1 MVWRSRRALI
11 ISLEGSSLRRRVAFS
26 LGLVRLILVPVIF
39 LAVYY
44 LFAMGSIVDRI
55 VSVDAPVAT
64 NAERASIEMLNARR
78 AERNYFLLHDPADI
92 DANREYLR
100 QLERTIQTCRALQP
114 EETPT
119 FDELDAHIKFYRE
132 NFNRE
137 VERLGASNLP
147 PIESLRQVVRTY
159 QKDLDEVLAHS
170 GRENRAQLI
179 EMLRARIGSF
189 DAEVAATVEAEDP
202 QFRQTSR
209 DLNTASQKIIDLS
222 TELESRSWQR
232 VQQDHE
238 SARAL
243 LRRAEWIGGIISVL
257 TLLVSIWVSFLLPR
271 QVVKPLTDLKEAVD
285 HAAAGNYEIRFNV
298 KGDSEVVQLA
308 DSVRNLIAHVREKH
322 NNAGPTS
329 RPRKS
334 APPVHSS

>member
-11 ISLEGSSLRRRVAFS
+11 ISLEGPSLRRRVAFS

-92 DANREYLR
+92 DANRAYLR
-100 QLERTIQTCRALQP
+100 QLERTIQTCRALEP
-114 EETPT
+114 EERPT
-119 FDELDAHIKFYRE
+119 FDELEGQIEFYRE
-132 NFNRE
+132 NFNRA
-137 VERLGASNLP
+137 VERLGESNLP

-159 QKDLDEVLAHS
+159 QQDLDDVLTHS
-170 GRENRAQLI
+170 GRGSRAQMI

-189 DAEVAATVEAEDP
+189 DAEVAATVQAEDP
-202 QFRQTSR
+202 QFRQTSQH
-209 DLNTASQKIIDLS
+209 LSTASQKIIDLS

-238 SARAL
+238 GARAL
-243 LRRAEWIGGIISVL
+243 LRRAEWIGGIISAL
-257 TLLVSIWVSFLLPR
+257 TLLVSVWVSFLLPR

-285 HAAAGNYEIRFNV
+285 HAAAGNYEIEFDV

-308 DSVRNLIAHVREKH
+308 DSVRNLIGHVREKH

-329 RPRKS
+329 KP
-334 APPVHSS
+334 

>member
-1 MVWRSRRALI
+1 MVCRSRRALV
-11 ISLEGSSLRRRVAFS
+11 ISLQGSSLRRRVAFS

-114 EETPT
+114 EEKPT
-119 FDELDAHIKFYRE
+119 FVELDAQVKFYRE
-132 NFNRE
+132 NFNRA
-137 VERLGASNLP
+137 VERLGESNLP

-159 QKDLDEVLAHS
+159 QKDLDDVLAHS
-170 GRENRAQLI
+170 GGESRAQLI

-189 DAEVAATVEAEDP
+189 DAEVAATVQAEDP
-202 QFRQTSR
+202 QFRQTSQH
-209 DLNTASQKIIDLS
+209 LSTASQKIIDLS

-238 SARAL
+238 GARAL
-243 LRRAEWIGGIISVL
+243 LRRAEWIGGIISAL
-257 TLLVSIWVSFLLPR
+257 TLLVSVWVSFLLPR

-285 HAAAGNYEIRFNV
+285 HAAAGNYEIEFDV

-308 DSVRNLIAHVREKH
+308 DSVRNLISHVREKH
-322 NNAGPTS
+322 TNAGPTS
-329 RPRKS
+329 KP
-334 APPVHSS
+334 

>member
-11 ISLEGSSLRRRVAFS
+11 ISLQGSSLRRRVAFS

-114 EETPT
+114 EEKPT
-119 FDELDAHIKFYRE
+119 FDELEAQIKFYRE
-132 NFNRE
+132 NFNRA
-137 VERLGASNLP
+137 VERLGESNLP

-159 QKDLDEVLAHS
+159 QNDLDDVLAHS

-189 DAEVAATVEAEDP
+189 DAEVAATVQAEDP
-202 QFRQTSR
+202 EIRQTSR
-209 DLNTASQKIIDLS
+209 HLSTASQKIIDLS

-238 SARAL
+238 GARAL
-243 LRRAEWIGGIISVL
+243 LRRAEWIGGIISAL
-257 TLLVSIWVSFLLPR
+257 TLLVSVWVSFLLPR

-285 HAAAGNYEIRFNV
+285 HAAAGNYEIEFDV

-308 DSVRNLIAHVREKH
+308 DSVRNLISHVREKH
-322 NNAGPTS
+322 TNAGPTS
-329 RPRKS
+329 KP
-334 APPVHSS
+334 

>member
-1 MVWRSRRALI
+1 MVWRSRRALV
-11 ISLEGSSLRRRVAFS
+11 ISLQGSSLRRRVAFS

-92 DANREYLR
+92 EANREYLR
-100 QLERTIQTCRALQP
+100 QLERTLQTCRALQP
-114 EETPT
+114 EEKPT
-119 FDELDAHIKFYRE
+119 FVELDAQVKFYRE
-132 NFNRE
+132 NFNRA
-137 VERLGASNLP
+137 VERLGESNLP

-159 QKDLDEVLAHS
+159 QKDLDDVLTHS
-170 GRENRAQLI
+170 GGGSRAQLI

-189 DAEVAATVEAEDP
+189 DAEVAATVQAEDP
-202 QFRQTSR
+202 QFRQTSQ
-209 DLNTASQKIIDLS
+209 DLSTASQKIIDLS
-222 TELESRSWQR
+222 TELESRSWLR

-238 SARAL
+238 RARAL
-243 LRRAEWIGGIISVL
+243 LRRAEWIGGIISAL
-257 TLLVSIWVSFLLPR
+257 TLLMSVWVSFLLPR
-271 QVVKPLTDLKEAVD
+271 QAVKPLTDLKEAVD
-285 HAAAGNYEIRFNV
+285 HAAAGNYEIEFDV

-308 DSVRNLIAHVREKH
+308 DSVRNLISHVREKH
-322 NNAGPTS
+322 TNAGPTS
-329 RPRKS
+329 KP
-334 APPVHSS
+334 

>member
-26 LGLVRLILVPVIF
+26 LGLVRLVLVPVIF

-114 EETPT
+114 EEKPT
-119 FDELDAHIKFYRE
+119 FVELDAQVKFYRE
-132 NFNRE
+132 NFNRA
-137 VERLGASNLP
+137 VERLGESNLP

-159 QKDLDEVLAHS
+159 QKDLDDVLAHS
-170 GRENRAQLI
+170 GGESRAQLI

-189 DAEVAATVEAEDP
+189 DAEVAATVQAEDP
-202 QFRQTSR
+202 QFRQTSQH
-209 DLNTASQKIIDLS
+209 LSTASQKIIDLS
-222 TELESRSWQR
+222 TELESRSWLR

-238 SARAL
+238 RARAL
-243 LRRAEWIGGIISVL
+243 LRRAEWIGGIISAL
-257 TLLVSIWVSFLLPR
+257 TLLMSVWVSFLLPR
-271 QVVKPLTDLKEAVD
+271 QAVKPLTDLKEAVD
-285 HAAAGNYEIRFNV
+285 HAAAGNYEIEFDV

-308 DSVRNLIAHVREKH
+308 DSVRNLISHVREKH
-322 NNAGPTS
+322 TNAGPTS
-329 RPRKS
+329 KP
-334 APPVHSS
+334 